1 VHKPNPPESPQCAR
15 IILAA
20 QPAPAAT
27 TLEVAV
33 AAVPVDDR
41 HKGKTNTDQIPT
53 LSALRTLGNF
63 ADVRPT
69 IVTETREQTPL
80 VFTNLATVAGT
91 LSSGDYAPRGL
102 VHRAALFNRKLA

>member
-41 HKGKTNTDQIPT
+41 HKGKTNTDQSPT
-53 LSALRTLGNF
+53 LPALRTLGNF
-63 ADVRPT
+63 ADVPPRIFT
-69 IVTETREQTPL
+69 ATAEQ
-80 VFTNLATVAGT
+80 N
-91 LSSGDYAPRGL
+91 
-102 VHRAALFNRKLA
+102 

>member
-53 LSALRTLGNF
+53 LPALRSLGNL

-69 IVTETREQTPL
+69 RYTE
-80 VFTNLATVAGT
+80 N
-91 LSSGDYAPRGL
+91 S
-102 VHRAALFNRKLA
+102 AALT